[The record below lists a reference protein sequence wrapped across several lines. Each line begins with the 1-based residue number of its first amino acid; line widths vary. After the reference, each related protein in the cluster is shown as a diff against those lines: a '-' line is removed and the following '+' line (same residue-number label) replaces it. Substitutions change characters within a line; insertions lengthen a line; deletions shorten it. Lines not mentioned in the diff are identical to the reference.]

1 MHGRA
6 VELAGDEPGL
16 ELLLEADADIHIV
29 AEMVGGKVP
38 EFQFEGNFGESAVNL
53 GIMVD
58 STCRPKATEQATFS
72 RRAGGLSPMAE
83 TAAEASSSSCRMP
96 PTRSR

>member
-38 EFQFEGNFGESAVNL
+38 EFQFEGNFG
-53 GIMVD
+53 
-58 STCRPKATEQATFS
+58 
-72 RRAGGLSPMAE
+72 
-83 TAAEASSSSCRMP
+83 
-96 PTRSR
+96 